1 MDTDARSAAQR
12 KARALWDVFYDTLPP
27 HPYNDYLRFIGE
39 VTDEYDRRHRVG
51 TPPTRAAQWEVTRA
65 AAPARAP
72 ARAPTDPAERQ
83 GTHIQSTRARRT
95 YDPSKLIRSAGGWG
109 AFEFSA
115 AQARTYEERDAAA
128 IKAAIAA
135 GPPKPCNDVTY
146 PVSISGGSLNVYARR
161 GGDDIGHLSAYKTT
175 LGNRGVYTVGG
186 AAINSYKDLASCPGL
201 GTKMYEA
208 AAREACKKGFVLAG
222 SSLRS
227 AFSQGFWGRQID
239 KGRATCYG
247 ARAGVYNP
255 PMDSLRNRLTSG
267 QVTVPQYNQL
277 VANLPDD
284 PGTGDW
290 PCTYIPLDNCKG
302 DKEKPTL
309 PVDNTLR
316 GLRKRLRR

>member
-1 MDTDARSAAQR
+1 
-12 KARALWDVFYDTLPP
+12 
-27 HPYNDYLRFIGE
+27 
-39 VTDEYDRRHRVG
+39 
-51 TPPTRAAQWEVTRA
+51 
-65 AAPARAP
+65 
-72 ARAPTDPAERQ
+72 
-83 GTHIQSTRARRT
+83 
-95 YDPSKLIRSAGGWG
+95 
-109 AFEFSA
+109 
-115 AQARTYEERDAAA
+115 
-128 IKAAIAA
+128 
-135 GPPKPCNDVTY
+135 VTY

-175 LGNRGVYTVGG
+175 LGNREVYTVSG